1 MNNREN
7 MVSKV
12 SFVTGAN
19 GFVGSHLVEYLIG
32 QGHEVH
38 CLLRKSSDD
47 KWLKGLNATIHKN
60 GIEDIVF
67 LRKVFCEHKA
77 NYVFH
82 LAGTVKAF
90 DYQGFEA
97 GNVKPTKCIL
107 EASLGIE
114 SIEKII
120 VTSSLA
126 ASRATKVGYPNDETC
141 ERLPLTDYG
150 MSKVAEE
157 DLAISYMDKLPISI
171 IRPPVV
177 YGERDVEVLLFFKTV
192 QSHIIPLIG
201 FTPKSVSLVYVGDLV
216 KGFYQCAISENSRS
230 QTYFLGG
237 HKDEYTWP
245 QLGELAAKIL
255 CVYAFRIRVPHLI
268 IFIVAYIYG
277 FIAKLFGQA
286 VTFNTQK
293 AREMVS
299 ESWSCSSQKA
309 KNDFDY
315 TPNMNVENGFERTIK
330 WYRDKGW
337 L

>member
-1 MNNREN
+1 MTK
-7 MVSKV
+7 KV
-12 SFVTGAN
+12 SFITGAN
-19 GFVGSHLVEYLIG
+19 GFVGSHLVEYLLN

-38 CLLRKSSDD
+38 CLMRKSSDD
-47 KWLKGLNATIHKN
+47 KWLKGLDIFIHRN
-60 GIEDIVF
+60 GIEDIEF
-67 LRKVFCEHKA
+67 LKKVFSEHNV
-77 NYVFH
+77 NYIFH

-90 DYQGFEA
+90 DYAGFEA

-107 EASLGIE
+107 EASLGLD
-114 SIEKII
+114 SLEKII

-126 ASRATKVGYPNDETC
+126 ASRATKVGQPNDETC
-141 ERLPLTDYG
+141 ERIPLTDYG

-157 DLAISYMDKLPISI
+157 DLAISYMDRLPISI

-192 QSHIIPLIG
+192 KAHLIPLIG

-216 KGFYQCAISENSRS
+216 KGFYECAISEKSKN

-237 HKDEYTWP
+237 HEDEYTWP
-245 QLGELAAKIL
+245 RLGELSAKIL
-255 CVYAFRIRVPHLI
+255 KVSAIKLRVPHSV
-268 IFIVAYIYG
+268 IFVVAYIYE

-293 AREMVS
+293 GREMVS
-299 ESWSCSSQKA
+299 ESWSCTSHKA
-309 KNDFDY
+309 KHDFGY
-315 TPNMNVENGFERTIK
+315 NPLMTVEEGFERTIN
-330 WYRDKGW
+330 WYKTNNW